1 MGPKVHVEASILTSI
16 ILARLLLKRGII
28 LVLYILNI
36 IFDFNLILV
45 LILRIF
51 LIITSIIL
59 VRQSDFKCLVAYSSV
74 LHITFCALRILILFL
89 NSNFGSVLIGLIHRF
104 VSPLI
109 FLLVYFY
116 YQKYFSRKIFSNIF
130 LNNKILILNFTLV
143 YLFNLGFPILRRF
156 LSELLVIYSR
166 IILNFNFIILILVL
180 RFILPVIFSFQILIY
195 ISKYNFSFNFNFN
208 FNFIILINFSIL
220 VLSLVLVYSIILVQ

>member
-74 LHITFCALRILILFL
+74 LHITFCALRILILVL

-116 YQKYFSRKIFSNIF
+116 YQKYFSRKIF

-166 IILNFNFIILILVL
+166 IIFNFIILILVL

-195 ISKYNFSFNFNFN
+195 ISKYNF
-208 FNFIILINFSIL
+208 
-220 VLSLVLVYSIILVQ
+220 